1 MIKEYYNKNASDMI
15 ENTLK
20 LDLQPIYER
29 FEVYL
34 KPGVKVLD
42 VGFGSGRDS
51 LHFDAMSYEVV
62 SIDFAEEVYYRG
74 KNLLN
79 TEVLLVDVRDIKYKN
94 EFEGIWASAVF
105 FHFNEQEIIDVLKRC
120 HEALKDKGVIY
131 LSFKYG
137 EEAIFRHGRYF
148 NDFTESKFTDL
159 MKAVDGFDITEI
171 WKTQDARVNH
181 QSQHWLNIILTK
193 K

>member
-15 ENTLK
+15 ENTLN

-34 KPGVKVLD
+34 KPGAKVLD

-51 LHFDAMSYEVV
+51 LHFDAMNYEVV

-105 FHFNEQEIIDVLKRC
+105 FHFHEQEIIDVLKRC
-120 HEALKDKGVIY
+120 HLALKDKGVIY

-137 EEAIFRHGRYF
+137 EEALFRHGRYF
-148 NDFTESKFTDL
+148 NDFTETKFTDL
-159 MKAVDGFDITEI
+159 MKAVDGFAITEI

-181 QSQHWLNIILTK
+181 QTQHWLNIILTK